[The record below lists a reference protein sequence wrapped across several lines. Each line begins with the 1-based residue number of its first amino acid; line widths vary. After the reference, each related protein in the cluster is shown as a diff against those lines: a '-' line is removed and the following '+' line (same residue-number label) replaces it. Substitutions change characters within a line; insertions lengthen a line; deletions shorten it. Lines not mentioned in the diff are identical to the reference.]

1 MLSSL
6 PCLANKP
13 DDEFAMTFQLQPVK
27 NDEPSLAGA
36 PMIEAAQKLF
46 AYLGEH
52 DAIGLTKSKAFQR
65 KFVHWAAA
73 EFAWPGWDEDRLFL
87 VNKVLNEYDFPPLEA
102 LHFILLKRRLI
113 RHDKLTCRLTKA
125 GRAIADKPGDL
136 FNLIAPFWLFEVDH
150 AASYRVPEALL
161 GNWSVFLGVLNEEAA
176 QGLTCGTLRQILYG
190 PPDAAEPYDRV
201 PGLIW
206 SQVLNPLCWLGLL
219 AEVKIEERQHLA
231 DRHYVTTGLWDAAF
245 SFPVDHER
253 ASLTRH

>member
-1 MLSSL
+1 M
-6 PCLANKP
+6 AGEI
-13 DDEFAMTFQLQPVK
+13 DDEFEMTFLFQPVK
-27 NDEPSLAGA
+27 NDEPALAGS
-36 PMIEAAQKLF
+36 PMVCAAQKLLS
-46 AYLGEH
+46 YLVEH
-52 DAIGLTKSKAFQR
+52 ETIGLTKGKAFKR

-73 EFAWPGWDEDRLFL
+73 EFAWPGWEEDRLFL

-102 LHFILLKRRLI
+102 LHFILLKHRLI

-150 AASYRVPEALL
+150 AASSRVPEALL
-161 GNWSVFLGVLNEEAA
+161 GNWSVFLGVLNDEAA

-190 PPDAAEPYDRV
+190 QPDAAEPYDRV
-201 PGLIW
+201 TGMIW

-219 AEVKIEERQHLA
+219 AEFKTEERQPLA
-231 DRHYVTTGLWDAAF
+231 DLQYVTTGLWASAF
-245 SFPVDHER
+245 SFPVDHGS